1 MIIFVKQCSSFKS
14 HARFLTYSVP
24 GQEQQRMQAWSP
36 VVLQASLPF
45 ENGVTRTSFCVS
57 QAILEREGP
66 ASYFAAH
73 MRFSPNN
80 PIDLGRLDRSVKVP
94 LELYL
99 TSGIMSAL
107 KRDVSALHYAAD
119 RFLLQRLK
127 SLLPREASAS
137 ENSSRLQCLNCRDYI
152 PSEER
157 RQVCHYKPPRRH
169 ASCSKCGLTNRECR
183 CVESMSRHVF
193 DTEAPP
199 DAYTPFA

>member
-1 MIIFVKQCSSFKS
+1 
-14 HARFLTYSVP
+14 
-24 GQEQQRMQAWSP
+24 MQGWSP
-36 VVLQASLPF
+36 VVVQASVPF
-45 ENGVTRTSFCVS
+45 ENGMTRTSFIVS
-57 QAILEREGP
+57 QAILDREGP

-73 MRFSPNN
+73 MRFSPNK

-127 SLLPREASAS
+127 SLLPREVSAFDS
-137 ENSSRLQCLNCRDYI
+137 ASRLQCLNCRNYI

-157 RQVCHYKPPRRH
+157 RQACHFKPPRRH
-169 ASCSKCGLTNRECR
+169 ASCSSCGLMNRECR
-183 CVESMSRHVF
+183 CIESMSRHVF
-193 DTEAPP
+193 DNEAPP
-199 DAYTPFA
+199 DAYMPFAG